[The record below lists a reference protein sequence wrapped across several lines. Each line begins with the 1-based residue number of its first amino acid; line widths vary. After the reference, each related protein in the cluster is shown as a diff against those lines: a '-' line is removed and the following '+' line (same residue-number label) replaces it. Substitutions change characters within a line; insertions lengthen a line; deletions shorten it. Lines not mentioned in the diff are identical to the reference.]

1 VSGDVSL
8 SPTWPILAKVMKI
21 FIGGFSLVLVFHVKL
36 VSMCMLLLGILFSI
50 AIVIIIML
58 IYILTTGIREKLAC

>member
-21 FIGGFSLVLVFHVKL
+21 FIGGLVFDVKL
-36 VSMCMLLLGILFSI
+36 VSMCMLLLGILFSL

-58 IYILTTGIREKLAC
+58 VYILTTGIRERLAC